1 MGDKTSAVQ
10 ASSLQASQQAAG
22 LQPVQQ
28 AQCQAGQMN
37 NQAQPSV
44 QGIVAAAMSEPTE
57 AERLTVQLRQKL
69 AATLVSYDTEV
80 EPEQYA
86 LSVDGVGFFSLRDI
100 HGVKAKQK
108 NGKSSALKVCAA
120 ALLSGQQFRV
130 RSELTAPKVLWLDT
144 EQNRSDVK
152 LITTDIIGMTGLDP
166 DLVRQ
171 MLHVHALR
179 CCEYADLQPLMLQA
193 IEDFLPQVVI
203 VDGIVEFV
211 LSFNDEAIAKQ
222 LVHDLQVVSQ
232 KYSCAVV
239 AVLHTNKAEED
250 RNMRGHLGSML
261 AQKAGTVLECRKE
274 QGVITVSCS
283 DSRHAEMPSWSIC
296 YDAEGRICDADQ
308 QRQQWLEQRRA
319 EQQQRRDEAN
329 AEKQRERLSF
339 AHDTIAGQGGSI
351 SRKQLQDMLCEHF
364 EIERSTASKFIKAQ
378 IEAKTLFEDKES
390 KTIFAS
396 CEQVIQF

>member
-1 MGDKTSAVQ
+1 MQ
-10 ASSLQASQQAAG
+10 ADGLQASEQASG

-28 AQCQAGQMN
+28 AQGQAGQVN
-37 NQAQPSV
+37 NQAQPSAL
-44 QGIVAAAMSEPTE
+44 GIVAAAMSEPTE
-57 AERLTVQLRQKL
+57 AEQLTEQLRRKL
-69 AATLVSYDTEV
+69 AETLVSYDTEV

-108 NGKSSALKVCAA
+108 QGKSSALKVCAA

-152 LITTDIIGMTGLDP
+152 LVTTDIIEMTGLAP
-166 DLVRQ
+166 ELVRQ

-179 CCEYADLQPLMLQA
+179 CCDYEELQPLMLQA
-193 IEDFLPQVVI
+193 IEDFLPQVLVL
-203 VDGIVEFV
+203 DGLVEFV
-211 LSFNDEAIAKQ
+211 SSFNDETIAKQ

-308 QRQQWLEQRRA
+308 QRQQWLDQRRA
-319 EQQQRRDEAN
+319 EQQQRRDEAK
-329 AEKQRERLSF
+329 AQEDRLRLGQCLRI
-339 AHDTIAGQGGSI
+339 IADKGGAV
-351 SRKQLQDMLCEHF
+351 SRKQLT
-364 EIERSTASKFIKAQ
+364 EILVKVLERERSTVSNYISGWLKSGAVVELNGMVQNPNNMVLGIDAR
-378 IEAKTLFEDKES
+378 
-390 KTIFAS
+390 
-396 CEQVIQF
+396 